1 MLIKQTSLK
10 RLNRVVL
17 MDVPETRLN
26 VPSLND
32 PALPI
37 HALALRRGMVPP
49 ADGGQAVGDYLERG
63 LELPAAAERWREV
76 CYAAAVSAAAAGA
89 AGAA

>member
-1 MLIKQTSLK
+1 MAL
-10 RLNRVVL
+10 
-17 MDVPETRLN
+17 VPETRLN

-37 HALALRRGMVPP
+37 HALSLRRGMVPP

-63 LELPAAAERWREV
+63 LELPTAAERWREV
-76 CYAAAVSAAAAGA
+76 CYAAAVSAAAGAGTAGA